1 MSKLL
6 QTSKLSVKYCQSKWQ
21 LSCPFQISVQ
31 NQPQDL
37 WEWRNG
43 HSSLTWVDIVFCLEP
58 SSNPNP
64 LFAAAS
70 FLSYSLSPLPYLWIL
85 SLPTLTK
92 FLFLKFHKETK
103 AESVFFKWFSCC
115 QIQNL
120 CLIWSLSNFSLLK
133 FPFWLW
139 WHWLSIVTPLS
150 LFVFSSLLLFHTLTG
165 PKWSCS
171 QHWVL
176 RPLPF

>member
-1 MSKLL
+1 M
-6 QTSKLSVKYCQSKWQ
+6 
-21 LSCPFQISVQ
+21 SVQ

-37 WEWRNG
+37 WEWHDG

-70 FLSYSLSPLPYLWIL
+70 FLPYSLAPLPYLWIL
-85 SLPTLTK
+85 SLPTLTE
-92 FLFLKFHKETK
+92 FLFLQFHKETK
-103 AESVFFKWFSCC
+103 TETVLLQMIFLLPNAK
-115 QIQNL
+115 
-120 CLIWSLSNFSLLK
+120 SLSHLISFQLFSLEASFLAMVALILCGHSAFSVSIFFSLL
-133 FPFWLW
+133 FPY
-139 WHWLSIVTPLS
+139 PDC
-150 LFVFSSLLLFHTLTG
+150 